1 MLEIETIS
9 DANQASC
16 EVLSD
21 RIAIAVHPEKLEKF
35 SREHAGFYV
44 NYASVVLRTLKRPL
58 FQKFLHWMLR
68 KENIEAQT
76 VRKVEVRVLPFR
88 RRNGNGLAGNC
99 NTYIGK
105 IRIYPKTLKFCQRL
119 IQAFGKDGF
128 ASYVRI
134 RARAALIHELL
145 HLKYEKDERK
155 VRELTK
161 LYFSIFARNR
171 VKKDLQVSH
180 ICNILFKAEAT
191 EKESC
196 RRLLDSSP
204 SSFLTSGVG

>member
-9 DANQASC
+9 EANQSNFEA
-16 EVLSD
+16 LSD
-21 RIAIAVHPEKLEKF
+21 RIAITVHPEKLEKF
-35 SREHAGFYV
+35 SQEHAGFYV
-44 NYASVVLRTLKRPL
+44 KYASVVLKTLKRPL

-119 IQAFGKDGF
+119 IQDFGKDGF
-128 ASYVRI
+128 TSYVRI

-155 VRELTK
+155 VRELTER
-161 LYFSIFARNR
+161 YFSIFARNR
-171 VKKDLQVSH
+171 VTKDSHISH
-180 ICNILFKAEAT
+180 ICTILFKTETT
-191 EKESC
+191 EKKSC
-196 RRLLDSSP
+196 RRLPDSSP
-204 SSFLTSGVG
+204 SSFLTSSLG

>member
-9 DANQASC
+9 EANRLSLEA
-16 EVLSD
+16 LSD
-21 RIAIAVHPEKLEKF
+21 RIAITVHPRKLEKF
-35 SREHAGFYV
+35 SQEHAGFYV
-44 NYASVVLRTLKRPL
+44 KYASVVLRTLKRPL
-58 FQKFLHWMLR
+58 FQKFLRWMLR
-68 KENIEAQT
+68 KENIETQT
-76 VRKVEVRVLPFR
+76 IRKVEVRVLPFR

-105 IRIYPKTLKFCQRL
+105 IRIYPRTLKFCQRL
-119 IQAFGKDGF
+119 IQDFGKDGF
-128 ASYVRI
+128 VSYVRI

-161 LYFSIFARNR
+161 RYFSIFARNR
-171 VKKDLQVSH
+171 VTRDSRVSH
-180 ICNILFKAEAT
+180 ICTILFKAEAT

-196 RRLLDSSP
+196 RRLPDSSP
-204 SSFLTSGVG
+204 SSFPTSSLG